1 MERERER
8 ERGCD
13 GIWYLA
19 CWVHISG
26 REMAEKLSGAN
37 GKGRRWQRGG
47 ADNEKLVDYVKL
59 KKEGLAGEGL
69 AAGCY

>member
-1 MERERER
+1 
-8 ERGCD
+8 
-13 GIWYLA
+13 
-19 CWVHISG
+19 
-26 REMAEKLSGAN
+26 MAEKLSGAN